1 MSEKYFVP
9 GEKYFVPGP
18 IAVKP
23 QVHLNNI

>member
-1 MSEKYFVP
+1 VTLLLQMSDMFFVP
-9 GEKYFVPGP
+9 AL